1 MASANPFL
9 FLNRMLPFH
18 TDSNEAGLDEAG
30 RGCLAGPV
38 VAAAVILPEGFSH
51 PCLNDSKQ
59 MSKKHRDEL
68 RIIIEKEAIAWSVQ
82 FVSPQEIDELNILR
96 ASITAMQRATLK
108 LKKKPSHLLVDGN
121 RFYAMEGYVHTCMI
135 KGDARFLN
143 IAAASV
149 LAKTHRDEFMLNLH
163 EKHPHY
169 KWDRNMGY
177 PTKAHRAAI
186 SEFGA
191 CEYHRMTFALLPRSL
206 QIEAL

>member
-1 MASANPFL
+1 MS
-9 FLNRMLPFH
+9 PFH
-18 TDSNEAGLDEAG
+18 TNSNEAGLDEAG

-38 VAAAVILPEGFSH
+38 VASAVILPEGFSH
-51 PCLNDSKQ
+51 PLLNDSKQ
-59 MSKKHRDEL
+59 MSKKNREEL
-68 RIIIEKEAIAWSVQ
+68 RGIIEREAVAWSVE
-82 FVSPQEIDELNILR
+82 FVSPKEIDELNILR

-108 LKKKPSHLLVDGN
+108 LKVKPSHLLVDGN
-121 RFYAMEGYVHTCMI
+121 RFYAMEGYDHTCMI

-163 EKHPHY
+163 EKFPHY
-169 KWDRNMGY
+169 KWDRSMGY

-186 SEFGA
+186 SEYGA
-191 CEYHRMTFALLPRSL
+191 CEHHRMTFALLPKQL

>member
-1 MASANPFL
+1 MF
-9 FLNRMLPFH
+9 PFH
-18 TDSNEAGLDEAG
+18 TNSSEAGLDEAG

-51 PCLNDSKQ
+51 PWLNDSKQ

-68 RIIIEKEAIAWSVQ
+68 RVIIEQEAVAWNVQ
-82 FVSPQEIDELNILR
+82 FVSPQEIDQLNILR
-96 ASITAMQRATLK
+96 ASITAMQRATLS
-108 LKKKPSHLLVDGN
+108 LDVKPSHLLVDGN
-121 RFYAMEGYVHTCMI
+121 RFYALDGYSHTCMI
-135 KGDARFLN
+135 KGDGRFLN

-163 EKHPHY
+163 EKFPHY
-169 KWDRNMGY
+169 AWDRNMGY

-186 SEFGA
+186 AEFGA
-191 CEYHRMTFALLPRSL
+191 CEQHRMTFALLPRQL

>member
-1 MASANPFL
+1 
-9 FLNRMLPFH
+9 MLPFH

-51 PCLNDSKQ
+51 PWLNDSKQ

-68 RIIIEKEAIAWSVQ
+68 RVIIEQVAVAWNVE
-82 FVSPQEIDELNILR
+82 FVSPQEIDQLNILR
-96 ASITAMQRATLK
+96 ASIAAMQRATLN
-108 LKKKPSHLLVDGN
+108 LGIKPSHLLVDGN
-121 RFYAMEGYVHTCMI
+121 RFYAMEGYSFTCMI
-135 KGDARFLN
+135 KGDARFMN

-186 SEFGA
+186 SEFGS
-191 CEYHRMTFALLPRSL
+191 CEHHRMTFALLPRPL

>member
-1 MASANPFL
+1 
-9 FLNRMLPFH
+9 MLPFH

-51 PCLNDSKQ
+51 HWLNDSKQ

-68 RIIIEKEAIAWSVQ
+68 RVIIEEVAVAWNVQ
-82 FVSPQEIDELNILR
+82 FVSPQEIDQLNILR
-96 ASITAMQRATLK
+96 ASITAMQRATMK
-108 LKKKPSHLLVDGN
+108 LRIKPSHLLVDGN
-121 RFYAMEGYVHTCMI
+121 RFYAMEGYTHACMI
-135 KGDARFLN
+135 KGDARFMN

-186 SEFGA
+186 SEFGS
-191 CEYHRMTFALLPRSL
+191 CEHHRMTFALLPRSL

>member
-1 MASANPFL
+1 M
-9 FLNRMLPFH
+9 RMLPFH

-38 VAAAVILPEGFSH
+38 VAAAVILPKGFSH
-51 PCLNDSKQ
+51 PFLNDSKQ

-68 RIIIEKEAIAWSVQ
+68 RVIIEKEAVAWNVQ

-121 RFYAMEGYVHTCMI
+121 RFYPLEGYSHTCMI

-163 EKHPHY
+163 EIFPHY
-169 KWDRNMGY
+169 AWDRNMGY
-177 PTKAHRAAI
+177 PTKLHRAAI
-186 SEFGA
+186 KEFGS
-191 CEYHRMTFALLPRSL
+191 CEHHRMTFALLPREL
-206 QIEAL
+206 QIEAH

>member
-1 MASANPFL
+1 
-9 FLNRMLPFH
+9 MLPFH

-51 PCLNDSKQ
+51 PWLNDSKQ

-68 RIIIEKEAIAWSVQ
+68 RVIIENEAVAWNVQ

-96 ASITAMQRATLK
+96 ASITAMQRATLN

-121 RFYAMEGYVHTCMI
+121 RFYALEGYAHTCMI

-149 LAKTHRDEFMLNLH
+149 LAKTHRDEYMLKLH
-163 EKHPHY
+163 EKFPHY
-169 KWDRNMGY
+169 TWDRNMGY

-186 SEFGA
+186 SELGS
-191 CEYHRMTFALLPRSL
+191 CEHHRMTFALLPRPL

>member
-1 MASANPFL
+1 
-9 FLNRMLPFH
+9 MLPFH
-18 TDSNEAGLDEAG
+18 TDSKEAGLDEAG

-38 VAAAVILPEGFSH
+38 VAAAVILPDGFSH

-68 RIIIEKEAIAWSVQ
+68 RIIIEKVAVAWNVQ
-82 FVSPQEIDELNILR
+82 FVSPQEIDEMNILR
-96 ASITAMQRATLK
+96 ASITAMQLATLK

-121 RFYAMEGYVHTCMI
+121 RFYAMEGYAHTCMI
-135 KGDARFLN
+135 KGDSRFMN

-169 KWDRNMGY
+169 KWHRNMGY

-191 CEYHRMTFALLPRSL
+191 CEHHRMTFALLPRSL

>member
-1 MASANPFL
+1 MN
-9 FLNRMLPFH
+9 MLPYH
-18 TDSNEAGLDEAG
+18 TDSNEVGLDEAG

-51 PCLNDSKQ
+51 SWLNDSKQ

-68 RIIIEKEAIAWSVQ
+68 RVIIEKEAVAWSVE
-82 FVSPQEIDELNILR
+82 FVSPQEIDEINILR

-108 LKKKPSHLLVDGN
+108 LKVKPSHLLVDGN
-121 RFYAMEGYVHTCMI
+121 RFYTLENFTHTCMI

-163 EKHPHY
+163 EKFPQY
-169 KWDRNMGY
+169 LWERNMGY

-186 SEFGA
+186 SEYGA
-191 CEYHRMTFALLPRSL
+191 CEHHRMTFALLPRSL

>member
-1 MASANPFL
+1 MASVSPFL
-9 FLNRMLPFH
+9 FLIRMLPFH

-51 PCLNDSKQ
+51 PWLNDSKQ
-59 MSKKHRDEL
+59 MSKKHRDAL
-68 RIIIEKEAIAWSVQ
+68 RGIIEQEAVAWSVE
-82 FVSPQEIDELNILR
+82 FVSPHEIDQINILR

-108 LKKKPSHLLVDGN
+108 LKVKPSHLLVDGN
-121 RFYAMEGYVHTCMI
+121 RFSSLEEFNHTCMI

-163 EKHPHY
+163 AEFPHY
-169 KWDRNMGY
+169 AWDRNMGY
-177 PTKAHRAAI
+177 PTKAHRSAI
-186 SEFGA
+186 AEFGSCA
-191 CEYHRMTFALLPRSL
+191 HHRMTFALLPKQL

>member
-1 MASANPFL
+1 
-9 FLNRMLPFH
+9 MLLFH

-38 VAAAVILPEGFSH
+38 VAAAVILPKGFSH
-51 PCLNDSKQ
+51 PLLNDSKQ

-68 RIIIEKEAIAWSVQ
+68 RGIIEQEAVAWSVE
-82 FVSPQEIDELNILR
+82 FVSPQEIDQINILR

-108 LKKKPSHLLVDGN
+108 LKVKPSHLLVDGN
-121 RFYAMEGYVHTCMI
+121 RFYTLENFTHTCMI
-135 KGDARFLN
+135 KGDGRFLN

-163 EKHPHY
+163 EKFPHY
-169 KWDRNMGY
+169 TWERNMGY
-177 PTKAHRAAI
+177 PTKAHRSAI
-186 SEFGA
+186 AEYGP
-191 CEYHRMTFALLPRSL
+191 CEHHRMTFTLLPKQL

>member
-1 MASANPFL
+1 
-9 FLNRMLPFH
+9 MLPFH

-51 PCLNDSKQ
+51 PWLNDSKQ

-68 RIIIEKEAIAWSVQ
+68 RGIIEQEAIAWNVQ
-82 FVSPQEIDELNILR
+82 FVSPQEIDQLNILR
-96 ASITAMQRATLK
+96 ASITAMQRATLN
-108 LKKKPSHLLVDGN
+108 LKVKPKHLLVDGN
-121 RFYAMEGYVHTCMI
+121 RFYALEGYAHTCMI

-163 EKHPHY
+163 EKFPDY
-169 KWDRNMGY
+169 AWDRNMGY

-186 SEFGA
+186 SEIGP
-191 CEYHRMTFALLPRSL
+191 CEHHRMTFALLPRQL

>member
-1 MASANPFL
+1 
-9 FLNRMLPFH
+9 MLPFH
-18 TDSNEAGLDEAG
+18 TDNNEAGLDEAG

-38 VAAAVILPEGFSH
+38 VAAAVILPNGFSH
-51 PCLNDSKQ
+51 PWLNDSKQ

-68 RIIIEKEAIAWSVQ
+68 RGIIEQEAIAWNVQ
-82 FVSPQEIDELNILR
+82 FVTPQEIDQLNILR
-96 ASITAMQRATLK
+96 ASITAMQRATLN
-108 LKKKPSHLLVDGN
+108 LKMKPSHLLVDGN
-121 RFYAMEGYVHTCMI
+121 RFYALEDYAHTCMI

-163 EKHPHY
+163 EKFPHY
-169 KWDRNMGY
+169 AWDRNMGY

-191 CEYHRMTFALLPRSL
+191 CEHHRMTFALLPRQL

>member
-1 MASANPFL
+1 MASVSPFL

-51 PCLNDSKQ
+51 PWLNDSKQ

-68 RIIIEKEAIAWSVQ
+68 RVIIEKEAVAWNVQ

-96 ASITAMQRATLK
+96 ASITAMQRATLN
-108 LKKKPSHLLVDGN
+108 LGIKPSHLLVDGN
-121 RFYAMEGYVHTCMI
+121 RFYAMEGYSFTCMI
-135 KGDARFLN
+135 KGDARYLN

-186 SEFGA
+186 SEFGS
-191 CEYHRMTFALLPRSL
+191 CEHHRMTFALLPRPL

>member
-1 MASANPFL
+1 
-9 FLNRMLPFH
+9 MLPFH

-51 PCLNDSKQ
+51 PWLNDSKQ

-68 RIIIEKEAIAWSVQ
+68 RIIIEQEAIAWNVQ
-82 FVSPQEIDELNILR
+82 FVSPQEIDQLNILR
-96 ASITAMQRATLK
+96 ASITAMQRATLN
-108 LKKKPSHLLVDGN
+108 LKVRPSHLLVDGN
-121 RFYAMEGYVHTCMI
+121 RFYAMEGYTHTCMI

-149 LAKTHRDEFMLNLH
+149 LAKTHRDEFMLKLH
-163 EKHPHY
+163 AEFPHY
-169 KWDRNMGY
+169 AWDRNMGY

-191 CEYHRMTFALLPRSL
+191 CEHHRMTFALLPRQL

>member
-1 MASANPFL
+1 
-9 FLNRMLPFH
+9 MLPFH

-51 PCLNDSKQ
+51 PWLNDSKQ

-68 RIIIEKEAIAWSVQ
+68 RVIIEQEAVAWNVQ
-82 FVSPQEIDELNILR
+82 FVSPQEIDQLNILR
-96 ASITAMQRATLK
+96 ASITAMQRATLN
-108 LKKKPSHLLVDGN
+108 LKVRPSHLLVDGN
-121 RFYAMEGYVHTCMI
+121 RFYALEDYAHTCMI
-135 KGDARFLN
+135 KGDGRFLN

-163 EKHPHY
+163 EKFPHY
-169 KWDRNMGY
+169 AWDRNMGY

-191 CEYHRMTFALLPRSL
+191 CEHHRMTFALLPRQL

>member
-1 MASANPFL
+1 
-9 FLNRMLPFH
+9 MLPFH

-38 VAAAVILPEGFSH
+38 VAAAVILPKGFSH
-51 PCLNDSKQ
+51 PWLNDSKQ

-68 RIIIEKEAIAWSVQ
+68 RLIIEKEAIAWSVH
-82 FVSPQEIDELNILR
+82 FVSPQEIDEMNILR
-96 ASITAMQRATLK
+96 ASITAMQRATLE
-108 LKKKPSHLLVDGN
+108 LKIKPSHLLVDGN
-121 RFYAMEGYVHTCMI
+121 RFYPLEGYFHTCMI

-163 EKHPHY
+163 EKCPHY
-169 KWDRNMGY
+169 AWDRNMGY
-177 PTKAHRAAI
+177 PTKAHRAGI

-191 CEYHRMTFALLPRSL
+191 CEHHRMTFALLPRQL